1 MNHKKWEYKIL
12 YTIRSKSHREL
23 TEIFNELGSL
33 GWEAVGYV
41 MNDGAN
47 GRYVCF
53 KRELGYK
60 RVA

>member
-12 YTIRSKSHREL
+12 YSDRNTKSHREL

-41 MNDGAN
+41 MNDGNVA
-47 GRYVCF
+47 RYVCF
-53 KRELGYK
+53 KRELG
-60 RVA
+60 